1 MVPLSTPATCRWTV
15 PLKGQSHRF
24 EDDAAHLCFCDP
36 VPGKLDDGKV
46 APPYGPLDL
55 VEADHEG
62 GGGGAAHPRPLHGGE
77 PSALGTNHTITSNPL
92 TSQLLKQCQIDTEK
106 DPSTQGPRMK
116 QRLIIMPTY

>member
-1 MVPLSTPATCRWTV
+1 MKKGKWPTRQLKNIYRLVPLSTPATCRWTV

-24 EDDAAHLCFCDP
+24 EDDATHLCFCDP
-36 VPGKLDDGKV
+36 VPGKLDDGEI

-62 GGGGAAHPRPLHGGE
+62 GGGGAAHPHPLHGGE

-92 TSQLLKQCQIDTEK
+92 NLTAIGTVSN
-106 DPSTQGPRMK
+106 R
-116 QRLIIMPTY
+116 Y